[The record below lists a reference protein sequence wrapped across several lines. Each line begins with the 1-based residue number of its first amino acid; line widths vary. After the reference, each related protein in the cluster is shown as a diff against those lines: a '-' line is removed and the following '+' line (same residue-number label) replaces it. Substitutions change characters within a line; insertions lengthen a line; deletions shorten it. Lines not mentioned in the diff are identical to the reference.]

1 MCIRDSNET
10 AREYAL
16 AKEAQR
22 TPPRSPPRTPPRS
35 PPPAAAT
42 QTTPARTPPRDDVAA
57 LRRSLAGATVDS
69 PCLKESS
76 TAPSSP
82 GRAELVMAIDR
93 ELRLQRRGLEEVA
106 AGVKALVK
114 ARGLEEVKSIDLD
127 SRSRG
132 RQSSLEA
139 SRATETTIDTRRM
152 AVARR
157 EADLVKALE
166 RARDPEKAR
175 RLTRD
180 LHACRLHLRSLEF
193 EAAARARLC

>member
-1 MCIRDSNET
+1 
-10 AREYAL
+10 
-16 AKEAQR
+16 
-22 TPPRSPPRTPPRS
+22 
-35 PPPAAAT
+35 
-42 QTTPARTPPRDDVAA
+42 
-57 LRRSLAGATVDS
+57 
-69 PCLKESS
+69 
-76 TAPSSP
+76 
-82 GRAELVMAIDR
+82 MAIDR

-106 AGVKALVK
+106 AGVRALVK
-114 ARGLEEVKSIDLD
+114 GSRHRKPETAGIHALVTAQRKSLAAD
-127 SRSRG
+127 
-132 RQSSLEA
+132 Q
-139 SRATETTIDTRRM
+139 TTIDTRRA